1 MRNPTLMIAVGFELK
16 APPTVSASLQLATWC
31 YPMVPLVALSKR
43 SSQNIAVE
51 LKSHFVIMNILH
63 GVTVRVSLAYKLEA

>member
-16 APPTVSASLQLATWC
+16 ASASLRLVIWC
-31 YPMVPLVALSKR
+31 HPMVPLVALSKR

-51 LKSHFVIMNILH
+51 LKSYFVIMNFLRD
-63 GVTVRVSLAYKLEA
+63 VTACVSLANKLGA